1 MKISVRKSGRI
12 RAQLS
17 SDIKNL
23 TDMEVKQFLQQVAA
37 GLELSTAPYVPV
49 DTSALINSATRG
61 PVKRRG
67 EKLSITFGYGVP
79 GGAKDYAR
87 FVHDGPQ
94 KNWQKAGAS
103 NRFLRKGA
111 RDFVRDIL
119 PALIKRFG
127 R

>member
-1 MKISVRKSGRI
+1 MKVQVWKSGRV
-12 RAQLS
+12 RARLS
-17 SDIKNL
+17 ADIKNL
-23 TDMEVKQFLQQVAA
+23 TDTEVKQFLQQVAA

-61 PVKRRG
+61 LVKKRG
-67 EKLSITFGYGVP
+67 EKLSIIFGYGVP
-79 GGAKDYAR
+79 GGTRDYAR

-94 KNWQKAGAS
+94 KNWRKAGAS

-119 PALIKRFG
+119 PAIIKGFNK
-127 R
+127 